1 MRNVGAEKILVVG
14 ADSFLGARLIQEL
27 EKQQRHVV
35 GTTRRKDTL
44 ADNRIFLDFLE
55 DDLNFK
61 PPQGTTYAYLLAG
74 IVNYARCETDP
85 RAWEVNVEKMTRLGA
100 QLLEQGVFVTFI
112 STNTVFGGERPWCHE
127 DAPHTPEF
135 AYAKH
140 KSAAELSIR
149 GVADKLDALD
159 LLSIVRLTKIIGIN
173 TSPLPDWFSLL
184 NQGKTLNPFTDL
196 IIAPM
201 SLRYTAESLAEIGR
215 HRLSGNLHLSGA
227 ENINYDD
234 LAEALVSALGCAS
247 TLVAPTTATEMKVEI
262 SFKPTFSGI
271 GMERTTE
278 LTGIKPQD
286 LDKVVADV
294 VDEYYLSKD
303 ISR

>member
-1 MRNVGAEKILVVG
+1 MSNVDAEKILVVG
-14 ADSFLGARLIQEL
+14 ADSFLGAKLIQVL

-35 GTTRRKDTL
+35 GTTRRKNTL
-44 ADNRIFLDFLE
+44 ADHRVFLDLCE

-61 PPQGTTYAYLLAG
+61 APQGTTYAYLLVG
-74 IVNYARCETDP
+74 IVNYGKCETDP
-85 RAWEVNVEKMTRLGA
+85 RAWEVNVKKMTRLAA

-127 DAPHTPEF
+127 NASHTPAF

-149 GVADKLDALD
+149 EVADKLNALD
-159 LLSIVRLTKIIGIN
+159 LLNVVRLTKILGIN

-184 NQGKTLNPFTDL
+184 NQGKILNPFTDL

-215 HRLSGNLHLSGA
+215 HRLSGNLHLSGS
-227 ENINYDD
+227 ENINYND
-234 LAEALVSALGCAS
+234 LAQALVSALGCAS
-247 TLVAPTTATEMKVEI
+247 TLVTPTTATEMKVEI
-262 SFKPTFSGI
+262 SFKPKFSGI
-271 GMERTTE
+271 GMERTTNF
-278 LTGIKPQD
+278 TGIKPQD
-286 LDKVVADV
+286 LDTVVADLV
-294 VDEYYLSKD
+294 AQYHLSKK
-303 ISR
+303 I